1 VVSGYPAAKP
11 VNFAQRADGGVS
23 VFAADFAVPVAVAIV
38 ETCLA
43 HAALHCAHRREHPPA
58 GTEWQLNYAREWH
71 HPDDEGG
78 PDAAFADGV
87 NSGLSM
93 NDRSNIYAAN
103 NAYARIGR
111 AGPGLVGPGK
121 SSPWISPRQ

>member
-1 VVSGYPAAKP
+1 
-11 VNFAQRADGGVS
+11 

-93 NDRSNIYAAN
+93 NDRSWLQSGHSSDQRCRLIADSVAKVFLSQPPQISRAVGAAIE
-103 NAYARIGR
+103 Y
-111 AGPGLVGPGK
+111 
-121 SSPWISPRQ
+121 